1 MKLFDKIKKSANDF
15 NLNNELVSKAKRGE
29 LDGFTDSDREFFIQE
44 HHQTP
49 EKYKE
54 DYDNGQADKEIARA
68 LRKHDHMA
76 FVNPALRKDI
86 DGYYYFGSFYK
97 KDTPKYYLV
106 GFKWDGARY
115 KSVASTHTTGKN
127 KTKGRMGSVLVGGV
141 LLGPLGAF
149 AGSQRGRKTKI
160 DQTAVTTTDT
170 KEVKTKGLLFFI
182 DKDTKERKAKSVLCD
197 SAVEEKIYNLN
208 FVSEEVALSEN
219 PIGISDRLMEA
230 KRLLEKKEITK
241 EEFDA
246 KLNSILH

>member
-1 MKLFDKIKKSANDF
+1 M
-15 NLNNELVSKAKRGE
+15 
-29 LDGFTDSDREFFIQE
+29 
-44 HHQTP
+44 
-49 EKYKE
+49 
-54 DYDNGQADKEIARA
+54 GQADKEIARA

-97 KDTPKYYLV
+97 KDTSKYYLV
-106 GFKWDGARY
+106 GFKW
-115 KSVASTHTTGKN
+115 
-127 KTKGRMGSVLVGGV
+127 
-141 LLGPLGAF
+141 
-149 AGSQRGRKTKI
+149 
-160 DQTAVTTTDT
+160 VTTTDT

-208 FVSEEVALSEN
+208 FVSEDIALSEDS
-219 PIGISDRLMEA
+219 IGISDRLMEA

>member
-106 GFKWDGARY
+106 GFKWDGAR
-115 KSVASTHTTGKN
+115 
-127 KTKGRMGSVLVGGV
+127 TKALPPRT
-141 LLGPLGAF
+141 
-149 AGSQRGRKTKI
+149 QRERTK
-160 DQTAVTTTDT
+160 
-170 KEVKTKGLLFFI
+170 
-182 DKDTKERKAKSVLCD
+182 RKAVWEVCLWELPYWIGPVRLQDHKEAGKPKST
-197 SAVEEKIYNLN
+197 
-208 FVSEEVALSEN
+208 
-219 PIGISDRLMEA
+219 
-230 KRLLEKKEITK
+230 KRL
-241 EEFDA
+241 
-246 KLNSILH
+246 